1 MIFTISAGYGV
12 EAMILPCSITESAQN
27 LLNEVGENN
36 PHLI

>member
-1 MIFTISAGYGV
+1 MIFITNAGDGV

-36 PHLI
+36 QQLI

>member
-1 MIFTISAGYGV
+1 MTFITDAGDGV

>member
-1 MIFTISAGYGV
+1 MIFTINAGYGV
-12 EAMILPCSITESAQN
+12 EAMILLCSITESAQN